1 MLHAFGK
8 MPMSSVSSAGSVLSG
23 QSNWLNDTL
32 VAIQSSQ
39 TSAGILGALQNVGD
53 GSVSSFLSQSS
64 TIAGNFA
71 TITQNNQSSQSAYY
85 AQLASQAQD
94 QRNGKILQKLLKDLS
109 ASQNQVKEE
118 NVLDPYIYFSDGT
131 SIDTVNNIMTKPDGT
146 QYDTTNG
153 ALYVDPA
160 SIIQFANGSYLDTK
174 NNILTMSDGT
184 KIDTVTGLK
193 ISTTA

>member
-1 MLHAFGK
+1 
-8 MPMSSVSSAGSVLSG
+8 MSSVSSAGSVLSG

-94 QRNGKILQKLLKDLS
+94 QRNEKILQKLLKDLS

>member
-1 MLHAFGK
+1 
-8 MPMSSVSSAGSVLSG
+8 MPMTSVSSAGSVLGG
-23 QSNWLNDTL
+23 QSNWLNDTFA
-32 VAIQSSQ
+32 AIQSSQ

-71 TITQNNQSSQSAYY
+71 AISQNNQSSASAYY

-94 QRNGKILQKLLKDLS
+94 QRNKVVLQKLLKDLT

-118 NVLDPYIYFSDGT
+118 NVLDSYIYFSDGT
-131 SIDTVNNIMTKPDGT
+131 SIDTNNNIMTRPDGS
-146 QYDTTNG
+146 QYDTVTG
-153 ALYVDPA
+153 APYVDPA
-160 SIIQFANGSYLDTK
+160 AVIQLANGAYLDTY
-174 NNILTMSDGT
+174 NNIMTLTDGT

-193 ISTTA
+193 ISTPT